1 MTWHAKRWV
10 FLVAVVVVEKIGNWE
25 LKSNTP
31 DMMTIQRDK
40 MVITGLSPVCYNYR
54 PYSHYRYWVGRK
66 W

>member
-1 MTWHAKRWV
+1 MTRHAKRWV
-10 FLVAVVVVEKIGNWE
+10 FLVAVVVEKIGNWE
-25 LKSNTP
+25 LKSNPP

-40 MVITGLSPVCYNYR
+40 MVITGLSPVCSYYR